1 MMGVLNAS
9 STEALF
15 LTTEPKVAP
24 SSFVSSLYCCL
35 LSTYRL
41 MKLTYGIVF
50 FAHHC
55 DLST

>member
-1 MMGVLNAS
+1 MMGVLNVS
-9 STEALF
+9 STAALS
-15 LTTEPKVAP
+15 LTMEPKVAP

-35 LSTYRL
+35 PSTYRL

-50 FAHHC
+50 FVHHC